1 MPVPAAN
8 SNGSAWLGAQA
19 AAQQRIYTRGILLSA
34 VLHAGVGF
42 AIAYAP
48 EPDPTRRPEVIS
60 VRMVAMPPAPK
71 AAPAPTPPKPVPAKP
86 TPAPLPKKVIL
97 PKRAQT
103 VTKKPKPKP
112 KPLDYDDAL
121 AALRDELAD
130 EQPLLKPPEV
140 PVGVE
145 AENTT
150 EEDVPLSTGELD
162 PIAAAW
168 MLAVDRHVRKSYVV
182 VQDFRGKRL
191 RAELVAEIGPSGEVI
206 GSPEITQ
213 SSGNPFYDDNVVRGL
228 LRASPLPPPPRPGDW
243 EFGFSADD

>member
-1 MPVPAAN
+1 MPVHAAN
-8 SNGSAWLGAQA
+8 SNGSAWLDAQA
-19 AAQQRIYTRGILLSA
+19 AAQQRIYTRGILLSV
-34 VLHAGVGF
+34 VLHAAVGL

-48 EPDPTRRPEVIS
+48 EPDPIKRPEVIS
-60 VRMVAMPPAPK
+60 VRMIAMPPAPK
-71 AAPAPTPPKPVPAKP
+71 AAPVPPAPKPVPAKP
-86 TPAPLPKKVIL
+86 TPVPKKVIL
-97 PKRAQT
+97 PKRAQS

-150 EEDVPLSTGELD
+150 DEDVPPSTGELD
-162 PIAAAW
+162 PIAAVW
-168 MLAVDRHVRKSYVV
+168 MRAVDLHVRKSYVV
-182 VQDFRGKRL
+182 VQDFREKFL
-191 RAELVAEIGPSGEVI
+191 RAELIAEIGPSGEVI
-206 GSPEITQ
+206 GLPEITQ
-213 SSGNPFYDDNVVRGL
+213 SSGNPYYDDNVVRAL
-228 LRASPLPPPPRPGDW
+228 LRASPLPPPPAPGDW